1 MTTTALV
8 AFSISWPVAAII
20 IAFFVFLA
28 VAAGASSAGSGKA
41 MWQSLGSEATTRH
54 GDLLEQVAA
63 DLADVRTRLGEV
75 ERLLKEV

>member
-28 VAAGASSAGSGKA
+28 VAAGASSGSGKA
-41 MWQSLGSEATTRH
+41 MWQSVGSDAAARQNE
-54 GDLLEQVAA
+54 LLEQLAGDV
-63 DLADVRTRLGEV
+63 ADVRTRLGEV
-75 ERLLKEV
+75 ERLLKDV